1 MTKTK
6 QIFITTLSLMFCV
19 MLAFMFS
26 ACKIS
31 LGGGGNGNSNGGG
44 VVTPTIEKRILYLGA
59 DSISSKLSE
68 GQTSLNDQ
76 ISDLQTRID
85 NETNDNTKT
94 QLQSQKAELEAGYS
108 VIANIQSDHFFV
120 ATKTS
125 STDENGND
133 VYVYDAKTS
142 EILSPFLN
150 NVIPYSSTSP
160 IYFQYGD
167 DSLNQIAKW
176 QISNENNYACIR
188 CYKKY
193 TSAGADTNYEFWII
207 KFYYNESTKKITNFE
222 YSYIDSR
229 TTSITVDQVN
239 YNGTSWSAS
248 TTTTDDGK
256 IENMYNQAT
265 SFASSLNPAK
275 VTHTRTYDGT
285 NYTYTK
291 IEPGSS
297 E

>member
-59 DSISSKLSE
+59 DSINSKLSE
-68 GQTSLNDQ
+68 GQTSLSDQ
-76 ISDLQTRID
+76 ISNLENRIE
-85 NETNDNTKT
+85 NESNENTIA
-94 QLQSQKAELEAGYS
+94 QLQNQKDELDAGYS
-108 VIANIQSDHFFV
+108 VITGIINNHLFA
-120 ATKTS
+120 ATKT
-125 STDENGND
+125 TDENNNF
-133 VYVYDAKTS
+133 VYDAKTS

-150 NVIPYSSTSP
+150 DVIPYSSTSP
-160 IYFQYGD
+160 IYFQYGND
-167 DSLNQIAKW
+167 NLNDIAKW

-193 TSAGADTNYEFWII
+193 ASSPAILYEFWVI
-207 KFYYNESTKKITNFE
+207 KFYYSEATQKITNFE
-222 YSYIDSR
+222 YNYINS
-229 TTSITVDQVN
+229 TNSNNIYVDQVN
-239 YNGTSWSAS
+239 YNGSNWSAS
-248 TTTTDDGK
+248 STTNDNK
-256 IENMYNQAT
+256 IEDLYNQAQSFT
-265 SFASSLNPAK
+265 SSPNPNSLDPAK
-275 VTHTRTYDGT
+275 VTHTRIYDGT
-285 NYTYTK
+285 DYTYTK

-297 E
+297 D